1 MKIAV
6 DCRMSGKSGIGT
18 FIDGVLPSLAKM
30 DVELLLVGKSS
41 SPVEGKSLTCVPCD
55 IKPFSLKEMFAFPKS
70 IAEKI
75 NSCDAFFTPYCN
87 IPSGIHVP
95 IVCTIHDIVFLD
107 IPSLAGR
114 VGTFIRKLF
123 YKRAIRISKS
133 VCTVSQFSKER
144 ILEKLKCKKNVDVV
158 YGDIPEYFRKPLSPS
173 PEKKD
178 TVIFI
183 GNIKKHKGLQTLLPA
198 FSKFRTQVLEEGK
211 NPPELLIVGSR
222 DSFRTKDTSFDESA
236 LESDGIRFT
245 GFISD
250 EELHFQLTQA
260 KLLVQPSL
268 YEGFGLPPLQALY
281 CGTQALI
288 SDIPVFKEI
297 YKDLPVRFFKAGDSD
312 DLCQKMSEMW
322 TNIMEVKNFESPY
335 SFELTAKKI
344 MECIKKASYGTSEN

>member
-6 DCRMSGKSGIGT
+6 DCRMSGKSGIGS
-18 FIDGVLPSLAKM
+18 FIDGVLPYLAKR
-30 DVELLLVGKSS
+30 DAELLLVGNPKSM
-41 SPVEGKSLTCVPCD
+41 PEGENVCCVPCD
-55 IKPFSLKEMFAFPKS
+55 IKPFSVKEIIAFPKS
-70 IAEKI
+70 VAETI
-75 NSCDAFFTPYCN
+75 NSCDVFFTPYCN
-87 IPSGIHVP
+87 IPCGIRVP
-95 IVCTIHDIVFLD
+95 VVCTIHDIVFLD
-107 IPSLAGR
+107 MPSIAGKF
-114 VGTFIRKLF
+114 GTFIRKIF
-123 YKRAIRISKS
+123 YKRAIRLSKS
-133 VCTVSQFSKER
+133 VCTVSEFSKGR
-144 ILEKLKCKKNVDVV
+144 ILEKLGCKKPVDVV
-158 YGDIPEYFRKPLSPS
+158 YEDIQEYFKKPISPT

-198 FSKFRTQVLEEGK
+198 FTKFRKQIAQTGK

-222 DSFRTKDTSFDESA
+222 ENFRTKDTSFDDSA

-250 EELHFQLTQA
+250 EELHAQLTQA
-260 KLLVQPSL
+260 RLLVQPSL

-297 YKDLPVRFFKAGDSD
+297 YANLPVTFFKTGDAD

-322 TNIMEVKNFESPY
+322 MRPQDVTEFESPY
-335 SFELTAKKI
+335 SFEDTADKV
-344 MECIKKASYGTSEN
+344 MGCLGRTRR